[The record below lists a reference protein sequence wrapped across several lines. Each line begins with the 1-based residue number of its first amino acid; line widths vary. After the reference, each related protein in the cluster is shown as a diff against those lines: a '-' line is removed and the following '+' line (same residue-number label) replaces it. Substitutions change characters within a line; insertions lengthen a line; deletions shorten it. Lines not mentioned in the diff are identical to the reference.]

1 MALRDRLAHAWNAF
15 MNRDPTY
22 YSGNSYSIRPDR
34 ARFSRGNERSIVTS
48 VYNRLSLDASAINI
62 KHVRLDENE
71 RFTGVI
77 SSNFNECLTLSAN
90 IDQTNRAF
98 FQDVVISML
107 DEGSV
112 AIVPVDTTFNP

>member
-48 VYNRLSLDASAINI
+48 VYN
-62 KHVRLDENE
+62 
-71 RFTGVI
+71 
-77 SSNFNECLTLSAN
+77 
-90 IDQTNRAF
+90 
-98 FQDVVISML
+98 
-107 DEGSV
+107 
-112 AIVPVDTTFNP
+112 